1 MYKGVRIYKNEN
13 EFYFENGVK
22 FDEKLMDKLGV
33 VNETEIKIKDDYS
46 KNEMEKIIDEIVEI
60 MEKMK

>member
-1 MYKGVRIYKNEN
+1 MYKGVKIYKNEN
-13 EFYFENGVK
+13 EFCFENGIK

-33 VNETEIKIKDDYS
+33 VEIKDDYS
-46 KNEMEKIIDEIVEI
+46 KNEMEKIIDEFVEI

>member
-1 MYKGVRIYKNEN
+1 MYKGVKIYKNEN
-13 EFYFENGVK
+13 EFCFENGIK
-22 FDEKLMDKLGV
+22 FDKKLMDKLGV
-33 VNETEIKIKDDYS
+33 VEIKDDYS